1 MTTTFSLPP
10 IPKWNVEELTGYKPQ
25 TTFWQDFSIAEKF
38 GTWGVQGTFNRAFK
52 EWRGNR
58 IYCTELCYVLNWKA
72 WQWNDID
79 PFLSSRYA
87 ELYERVY
94 DWAIKHFKGEDLQYF
109 LDTLD

>member
-10 IPKWNVEELTGYKPQ
+10 IPKWTAAEIIGYETK

-58 IYCTELCYVLNWKA
+58 IYCTELAMVLNHKA
-72 WQWNDID
+72 WAWNDID
-79 PFLSSRYA
+79 PLLTIKYS

-94 DWAIKHFKGEDLQYF
+94 DWGLKHLKGEDLSYF